1 MRCVVFF
8 LVFYGKDGVH
18 IDAARPGR
26 VRKELAVD
34 EQRQPRRRAGGAG
47 GGGGEKQA
55 LTCSEHSVF
64 GKFGSFCERLGT
76 ITRLYEVVDRHNDL
90 FKGQLQGLL
99 QDEDSQSPFARWI
112 PFDCKKES
120 NMEGVINQ
128 RSSFDSGV
136 TGMQNECSKLDLS
149 FVN

>member
-1 MRCVVFF
+1 MRRD
-8 LVFYGKDGVH
+8 LDEYGKNSPSTSNGN
-18 IDAARPGR
+18 R
-26 VRKELAVD
+26 
-34 EQRQPRRRAGGAG
+34 GGGG